1 MILEGTMGEKNE
13 IMPLTVTVFNKNP
26 LSDQAI
32 GTCYI
37 NLQEEFIEK
46 RI

>member
-1 MILEGTMGEKNE
+1 
-13 IMPLTVTVFNKNP
+13 MPLTVTVTVFNKNP

>member
-1 MILEGTMGEKNE
+1 
-13 IMPLTVTVFNKNP
+13 MPLTVTVFNKNP
-26 LSDQAI
+26 LNDQAI

-37 NLQEEFIEK
+37 DLQEGYIEK

>member
-1 MILEGTMGEKNE
+1 
-13 IMPLTVTVFNKNP
+13 MPLTVTVFNKNP
-26 LSDQAI
+26 LTDQAI

-37 NLQEEFIEK
+37 NLQEEFAEK